1 MTTKKGSLPRVPSLL
16 DTHICISVSI
26 CMGFLWK
33 NFIAICWI
41 WMFVWIYGLGNW
53 GFWFRCIPIY
63 WIGISVGYMTENL
76 RCLPLLIWTLGAY
89 ILDFVVFCSYKLRYF
104 PFFFTQLRENP
115 LFKLISLSFFDTTK
129 FTAYSLQT
137 DVVLIWIL
145 SRQQL
150 DN

>member
-1 MTTKKGSLPRVPSLL
+1 M
-16 DTHICISVSI
+16 HICIYLY
-26 CMGFLWK
+26 GFFMKKFHCHLLNLNVCLDLWTGK
-33 NFIAICWI
+33 LRILIPLYTHLLNWNICWI
-41 WMFVWIYGLGNW
+41 
-53 GFWFRCIPIY
+53 
-63 WIGISVGYMTENL
+63 YMTENL
-76 RCLPLLIWTLGAY
+76 RCLHLPIWTLGAY

-104 PFFFTQLRENP
+104 PFFFTQLRETNYSNWF
-115 LFKLISLSFFDTTK
+115 LWALDTTK